1 MSVESILAPLFVEV
15 ALIFCLL
22 FYTGGAR
29 FASLR
34 RGDVRMAD
42 VALDQNSW
50 PPRVVQFGNAYNNQ
64 FELPVL
70 FFVLVILAYIF
81 KKADLLFV
89 VMSWIFVIS
98 RILHAFVHVTTN
110 RMQTR
115 FTIFVLGAVVLLIM
129 WIIFALRILLAY

>member
-29 FASLR
+29 FASLH